1 MTLHEHPLRPGT
13 DSPEATGAAGLGI
26 EPRQRD
32 IRVRLA
38 QAAVLALAVLLALAA
53 VALVTASFA
62 SYAWVKARLD
72 SFASDGDADVTRSDF
87 DGIVLRLR
95 AVAALVLA
103 AGVAIGVARRPL
115 TRQLDGLLESIG
127 VAFGVLSRG
136 FTAAVARTSSLHLAT
151 LAALTAGA
159 IALRLDFLFQP
170 MRYDESVTY
179 IHYASRPWYIALTA
193 YTGPNNHVFHSLLV
207 HVSTALFGGEPWAIR
222 LPAFIAGVL
231 LVPATYV
238 AGRAIYDAST
248 ALLAAALVASSS
260 WLVGYS
266 TNARGYTL
274 VALVFVLLL
283 ALAARLRSSASAAEW
298 LAFAVL
304 GAIGFATVPVMLY
317 AFGAVVVWLAL
328 SMFSTR
334 EQELLVRRLLPAL
347 VTTAVLVGVV
357 YAPIVAASGVHA
369 LVANEFVESHS
380 WSTFTSELPDS
391 VQSVVEGWH
400 RDVWLPLA
408 VVLGA
413 SFAVG
418 LALRWRPRGFRL
430 PPAAAALIWIAPV
443 LVVQRVVP
451 FDRVWLFLLPL
462 YLLTASAG
470 IVALLRRLPARTLR
484 GRERAVVA
492 ALALALGGSLA
503 GNVAATRAV
512 YHSEETSTLRD
523 GRSIAA
529 LLDERLRPGDKVIV
543 APPADAI
550 LEYWLG
556 RRGLNAASLLY
567 WGEAGS
573 TRRFLVVVKLGPDQY
588 TLSEVLSD
596 PRLRGVHLGAPE
608 VVRRYPSSIVYEVE
622 RTGA

>member
-13 DSPEATGAAGLGI
+13 DSPEATGAADLGI

-32 IRVRLA
+32 IRVRVA
-38 QAAVLALAVLLALAA
+38 QGAVLALVVLLALAA

-95 AVAALVLA
+95 AVAAVVVA

-115 TRQLDGLLESIG
+115 ARQLAGLLESIAVASG
-127 VAFGVLSRG
+127 VVSRG
-136 FTAAVARTSSLHLAT
+136 FTAAVARTSRLHLAT
-151 LAALTAGA
+151 LAALTGAA
-159 IALRLDFLFQP
+159 IALRLGFLFQP

-193 YTGPNNHVFHSLLV
+193 YTGPNNHVLHSLLV

-283 ALAARLRSSASAAEW
+283 ALAARLRSSSSAAEW

-317 AFGAVVVWLAL
+317 AFGAVVAWLAL
-328 SMFSTR
+328 SLLRTP
-334 EQELLVRRLLPAL
+334 EQELLTRRLVPAL
-347 VTTAVLVGVV
+347 VTTGLLVAVV

-391 VQSVVEGWH
+391 TQSVIEGWH
-400 RDVWLPLA
+400 RDVWLPQH
-408 VVLGA
+408 
-413 SFAVG
+413 
-418 LALRWRPRGFRL
+418 R
-430 PPAAAALIWIAPV
+430 
-443 LVVQRVVP
+443 
-451 FDRVWLFLLPL
+451 
-462 YLLTASAG
+462 
-470 IVALLRRLPARTLR
+470 
-484 GRERAVVA
+484 
-492 ALALALGGSLA
+492 
-503 GNVAATRAV
+503 
-512 YHSEETSTLRD
+512 
-523 GRSIAA
+523 
-529 LLDERLRPGDKVIV
+529 
-543 APPADAI
+543 
-550 LEYWLG
+550 
-556 RRGLNAASLLY
+556 
-567 WGEAGS
+567 
-573 TRRFLVVVKLGPDQY
+573 
-588 TLSEVLSD
+588 
-596 PRLRGVHLGAPE
+596 
-608 VVRRYPSSIVYEVE
+608 
-622 RTGA
+622 